1 MDYSSNASPSRAGG
15 PSISHPYP
23 PSYRSHLTSNPNTS
37 QAEHQQ
43 QHGYGY
49 QARRQERHQPS
60 SSYPPNLDNPYDVS
74 SSTDLTNDRLGS
86 YGNGHG
92 DRIHRPTRLERS
104 ASESSTHPALPIL
117 NGERD
122 GDPLNPNGSG
132 SQLSELGGK
141 EGRPE
146 GWTKEDEEAEREFL
160 SKGLVNWNELRTWRF
175 WFRKEWWYWYIIVVV
190 AAVLVALMTIY
201 HDDIVNW
208 MQPFANWMK
217 DLPGGWAIPIGIF
230 FVLSFPPL
238 FGQEILAVL
247 VGAVW
252 GLWAGFGITAAGTF
266 LGEVGNFYA
275 FKYCLRSTAEKYE
288 KNNLNYACMAHI
300 VREGGFWLI
309 FAIRLSAIPGHFSTA
324 VFATCGMGIWIFVL
338 ATILTLPKQ
347 LIVVYLGVN
356 FNDQDRQ
363 TKTEKIISYTVV
375 VVGFLIT
382 IWAAWYIWREMHKA
396 RVHVWRKR
404 RIEAASRGIVLNP
417 VNGSTGGPIGE
428 RKEWDSTAELDNA
441 NRTDVDRTRPGEED
455 DESLNPILIHRHPHH
470 QSYQNPYDIRYQSQ
484 DDMSIYHVDGGRAQD
499 QDLGPRIQEQDIG
512 YGYRPPGSTDTLAVA
527 PNFTSTYSPSP
538 SPSPQPPRSGA
549 AGPTSHLH
557 PQSHEYSSGPG
568 GASLAKFP
576 EARSTGT
583 DTSAM
588 GGLKREPTSATTY
601 STSSGPG
608 AGSAQFPVPL
618 PAPAGTSTSTS
629 QMYGHVDH
637 ARDHPHSVAPGTGAG
652 YGYGHG
658 LAR

>member
-1 MDYSSNASPSRAGG
+1 MDYSANASPQRPSG

-23 PSYRSHLTSNPNTS
+23 PSYRSQLSSNPD
-37 QAEHQQ
+37 QQ
-43 QHGYGY
+43 QQQDHQYGY
-49 QARRQERHQPS
+49 QTRRQERHQQHHQQSSS

-74 SSTDLTNDRLGS
+74 SSSDMHDARSGPGGIG
-86 YGNGHG
+86 YDMGHG
-92 DRIHRPTRLERS
+92 DRTHRPTRLERS
-104 ASESSTHPALPIL
+104 ASESSTHPALPL
-117 NGERD
+117 NDTG
-122 GDPLNPNGSG
+122 LNPNGSNG

-141 EGRPE
+141 EGRPDN
-146 GWTKEDEEAEREFL
+146 WTKEDEDAEREFL
-160 SKGLVNWNELRTWRF
+160 SKGLVNWNELKTWRF
-175 WFRKEWWYWYIIVVV
+175 WFRKEWWYWYIIIVV
-190 AAVLVALMTIY
+190 AAVLVALMTIF
-201 HDDIVNW
+201 HDDIVKW

-324 VFATCGMGIWIFVL
+324 VFATCGMGIWIFAI

-347 LIVVYLGVN
+347 LIVVYLGVH
-356 FNDQDRQ
+356 FNEQDQQ
-363 TKTEKIISYTVV
+363 TKTEKIISYAVV

-382 IWAAWYIWREMHKA
+382 IWAAWYIWREMHRA

-417 VNGSTGGPIGE
+417 VNGFNGDSTTE
-428 RKEWDSTAELDNA
+428 DKEAWDSNAGLDVPSS
-441 NRTDVDRTRPGEED
+441 RLGHGTDVDRTRAPEGD
-455 DESLNPILIHRHPHH
+455 DEALSPILVHRHH
-470 QSYQNPYDIRYQSQ
+470 SFQNPYDIRYQSQ
-484 DDMSIYHVDGGRAQD
+484 DDMSVYHVDALGGRT
-499 QDLGPRIQEQDIG
+499 QDLGPRVQEQDIG

-527 PNFTSTYSPSP
+527 PNLTPSHTPSP
-538 SPSPQPPRSGA
+538 PPHPVQRDVASGR
-549 AGPTSHLH
+549 HLH
-557 PQSHEYSSGPG
+557 PQSQSRSHGYSDSN
-568 GASLAKFP
+568 GAAQFP

-583 DTSAM
+583 DRSAM
-588 GGLKREPTSATTY
+588 GGLGREPTSATMY
-601 STSSGPG
+601 STFSGTG
-608 AGSAQFPVPL
+608 VDAGSAQFPVPL
-618 PAPAGTSTSTS
+618 PTSNG
-629 QMYGHVDH
+629 QAYGHVDH
-637 ARDHPHSVAPGTGAG
+637 GRDHPHHTFARDSDPG
-652 YGYGHG
+652 YGS
-658 LAR
+658 AR

>member
-1 MDYSSNASPSRAGG
+1 MDYSSNSSPQRVGG

-23 PSYRSHLTSNPNTS
+23 PSYRPHLSSNPDQS
-37 QAEHQQ
+37 SADHHQ
-43 QHGYGY
+43 YGY
-49 QARRQERHQPS
+49 QARCQERHQQS
-60 SSYPPNLDNPYDVS
+60 SSYPPHLDNPYDVS
-74 SSTDLTNDRLGS
+74 SSTDLNNTRHH
-86 YGNGHG
+86 NGHG

-104 ASESSTHPALPIL
+104 ASESSTHPALPL
-117 NGERD
+117 SNGD
-122 GDPLNPNGSG
+122 GDGDGLNSSGSNE

-146 GWTKEDEEAEREFL
+146 GWTKEDEDAEREFL
-160 SKGLVNWNELRTWRF
+160 SKGMVDWNELKSWRF
-175 WFRKEWWYWYIIVVV
+175 WFRKEWWYWYIIIIV
-190 AAVLVALMTIY
+190 AAVLVALMTIF
-201 HDDIVNW
+201 HDDIVKW

-288 KNNLNYACMAHI
+288 KQNMNYACMAHI

-324 VFATCGMGIWIFVL
+324 VFATCGMGIWIFAI

-347 LIVVYLGVN
+347 LIVVYLGVH
-356 FNDQDRQ
+356 FNEQDQQ
-363 TKTEKIISYTVV
+363 TKTEKIVSYAVV

-382 IWAAWYIWREMHKA
+382 IWAAWYIWREMHRA

-404 RIEAASRGIVLNP
+404 RIEAASRGIILNP
-417 VNGSTGGPIGE
+417 VNGSNGESTGE
-428 RKEWDSTAELDNA
+428 RKEWGSAA
-441 NRTDVDRTRPGEED
+441 NLSAGNGTDVDRTRPDDGED
-455 DESLNPILIHRHPHH
+455 DESLNPILVHRHH
-470 QSYQNPYDIRYQSQ
+470 SYQNPYDIRYQSQ
-484 DDMSIYHVDGGRAQD
+484 DDMSVYHVDGGRN
-499 QDLGPRIQEQDIG
+499 QDLGPRVQEQDIG

-527 PNFTSTYSPSP
+527 PNLTPSHSPSP
-538 SPSPQPPRSGA
+538 SPRPQPQSNPASGY
-549 AGPTSHLH
+549 HLH
-557 PQSHEYSSGPG
+557 PQSQSGGYFG
-568 GASLAKFP
+568 GGGSAPFP

-588 GGLKREPTSATTY
+588 GGLKREPTSATTF
-601 STSSGPG
+601 STFSGSG
-608 AGSAQFPVPL
+608 VDAGSAHFPVPL
-618 PAPAGTSTSTS
+618 PASS
-629 QMYGHVDH
+629 GHVDH
-637 ARDHPHSVAPGTGAG
+637 GRDHPHVLAPGSSSGGG
-652 YGYGHG
+652 YGYGSG
-658 LAR
+658 R